1 MALEKIIVL
10 EGRSWGCQAQKDCDK
25 GRFFYPLRITKVHR
39 NSEAEGAG
47 LRVGDVIA
55 GWTLARESGFTNVR
69 ADTCFSSLRQFV
81 DEATQQMM
89 EAGGPCHMRC
99 RLVLRCSTHQCT
111 GTIVRETDC
120 LDDALVCNGCG
131 LVVNSSLFTALDEFE
146 ASTRCAVSS
155 ADAFVVQQ
163 GALARPGQFTATA
176 SARQETMLA
185 GGGAQGKAL
194 ARAKRVGAGKD
205 NADARR
211 EERMQKQQAKA
222 REDIIRYCDALHLP
236 NVAREE
242 ALQLFAVAANT
253 SNTCLKSGSV
263 IDNYFSTVLASIHCA
278 SLKVDCLRTLH
289 AVLAVADVGAGATL
303 QSVSVWVKKIRKAY
317 HHPIPTMVPA
327 MVIRDMC
334 GRLLQLPVS
343 YEEQALAVLPLVK
356 TACGSAGPQTVAAV
370 AVVVVASRT
379 TGACDMRMCKRAS
392 EASGITQETSLPY
405 VRKALGL

>member
-1 MALEKIIVL
+1 MALKIIVL
-10 EGRSWGCQAQKDCDK
+10 EGRSWGCQAQKDCDT
-25 GRFFYPLRITKVHR
+25 GRFFYPLRITKVYP
-39 NSEAEGAG
+39 NSEAEGKG

-55 GWTLARESGFTNVR
+55 GWTLARESGFTNVQ
-69 ADTCFSSLRQFV
+69 ADTCFMEQFV

-89 EAGGPCHMRC
+89 QAGGPCHLRC
-99 RLVLRCSTHQCT
+99 RLAPRCSAHQCT

-120 LDDALVCNGCG
+120 LDDELVCNGCG
-131 LVVNSSLFTALDEFE
+131 LVVTSSLFTALDEFE

-163 GALARPGQFTATA
+163 GASARPGQFAATA
-176 SARQETMLA
+176 SSRQETMLA
-185 GGGAQGKAL
+185 GGRAQGWAL
-194 ARAKRVGAGKD
+194 ARARRVGAGKD

-211 EERMQKQQAKA
+211 EERMEKQQAKA

-236 NVAREE
+236 HVAREE
-242 ALQLFAVAANT
+242 ALQLFVVAANT

-263 IDNYFSTVLASIHCA
+263 IDNYCSAVLASIHCA
-278 SLKVDCLRTLH
+278 SLKVDSLRTLH

-303 QSVSVWVKKIRKAY
+303 QSVGIWVKKIRKAY
-317 HHPIPTMVPA
+317 HHPIPTMEPA

-334 GRLLQLPVS
+334 GRQLQLPVS

-370 AVVVVASRT
+370 AIVVVASRA
-379 TGACDMRMCKRAS
+379 TGACDMRMCKCAS
-392 EASGITQETSLPY
+392 EASGIAQETLLPY